1 VSSAHRY
8 KFFRAGGVDQATLGA
23 WCDVHHLRALDPK
36 LWVALAMPTRG
47 TQIDERTLRYLDRDC
62 DGRVRQREIL
72 EAINF
77 LEATL
82 DDPSV
87 VLGGGD
93 GVALDAIK
101 DADVLA
107 SARIVVEALGKA
119 GSGQITLADV
129 TAYGE
134 IVASLRIN
142 GDGVLP
148 PSAAEDDETRVL
160 IEALLGTVGGVA
172 DLSGERGVDQAHVDA
187 FFAQAQAH
195 LDWYAQGE
203 GDSLLMPLGS
213 ETARAAAAL
222 DAVRAK
228 VDDYFTR
235 CRLAALDPRAEAAM
249 NGADADLVALA
260 TRDLVPDAPEIARLP
275 IARIGAGRALP
286 LAGAVNP
293 AWVERLD
300 ALARLAVAPLLG
312 AERARALTEADWV
325 ELNARLAPHIAWAAS
340 RPASAVG
347 ALGVD
352 RLREVLAS
360 PAKAK
365 LTAMIVEDAARDALN
380 KRVAEAERLLLYK
393 RDLFEVLNNFVNFS
407 RFYDR
412 KLAAFQAGTLFLD
425 GRSCALCFDVAD
437 AGKHAEL
444 AGMAAVFLVY
454 VECTRGSE
462 RRGIA
467 AAFTDGDAD
476 NLFVGRNGMFVDRQ
490 GRDWDATVTK
500 LVAHPIS
507 IRQAFWTP
515 YKKFVRL
522 IEAQLA
528 KRGAEADDRSQSLL
542 AGFTKPL
549 APADPAAPATPG
561 NKPVDVGTVA
571 AIGVA
576 VGGIGAMVTGI
587 LGAFLGLGMW
597 MPLGLLG
604 VVLLISGPSV
614 LLAFLK
620 LRHRN
625 LGPILD
631 ANGWAINGRAR
642 ITVPFGGAL
651 TSVARLPEGAERVL
665 DDPYSDEG
673 RRWWVYALALVVILA
688 AAVGLAV
695 AADVDV
701 GAALGLEGSTS
712 AAPDQ
717 P

>member
-1 VSSAHRY
+1 VTAPHKF
-8 KFFRAGGVDQATLGA
+8 KFFRAGGVDQATLGE
-23 WCDVHHLRALDPK
+23 WCDVHHLRSLDPK

-47 TQIDERTLRYLDRDC
+47 TALDERTLKYLDRDG

-72 EAINF
+72 EAIDF

-82 DDPSV
+82 EDPSV

-93 GVALDAIK
+93 GVALDAIQ

-119 GSGQITLADV
+119 GTGQITLADV

-148 PSAAEDDETRVL
+148 PSAAEDPETRAL
-160 IEALLGTVGGVA
+160 IEALLETVGGVA

-195 LDWYAQGE
+195 VDWYAQGE
-203 GDSLLMPLGS
+203 GDPLLLPLGPA
-213 ETARAAAAL
+213 TADAAAAL

-260 TRDLVPDAPEIARLP
+260 ARELASTAPEVARLP
-275 IARIGAGRALP
+275 IARVGAGRALP
-286 LAGAVNP
+286 LASAVNP
-293 AWVERLD
+293 AWVERLE
-300 ALARLAVAPLLG
+300 ALARLAAAPLLG
-312 AERARALTEADWV
+312 AERTLSLTEADWL
-325 ELNARLAPHIAWAAS
+325 ELQTRLAPHIAWAAS

-347 ALGVD
+347 ALGVA
-352 RLREVLAS
+352 RLRELLAS

-380 KRVAEAERLLLYK
+380 KRVAEVERLLLYK
-393 RDLFEVLNNFVNFS
+393 RDLFEVLSNFVNFS

-412 KLAAFQAGTLFLD
+412 KRAAFQAGTLFLD

-454 VECTRGSE
+454 VECTRGTE
-462 RRGIA
+462 RRGVA

-476 NLFVGRNGMFVDRQ
+476 NLFVGRNGMFIDRQ

-500 LVAHPIS
+500 LVANPIS

-522 IEAQLA
+522 VEAQLA
-528 KRGAEADDRSQSLL
+528 KRGAETDERSQSLL
-542 AGFTKPL
+542 AGLAKPV
-549 APADPAAPATPG
+549 AATDPAAPTPPG
-561 NKPVDVGTVA
+561 GKPIDVGTVA

-604 VVLLISGPSV
+604 IVLLISGPSV

-673 RRWWVYALALVVILA
+673 RPWWVYVLVVALLLGVA
-688 AAVGLAV
+688 AAVAV
-695 AADVDV
+695 AAGVELTLPMP
-701 GAALGLEGSTS
+701 G
-712 AAPDQ
+712 
-717 P
+717 

>member
-1 VSSAHRY
+1 VSGVHRF
-8 KFFRAGGVDQATLGA
+8 KFFRAGGVDQATLGE
-23 WCDVHHLRALDPK
+23 WCDVHHLRSLDPK

-47 TQIDERTLRYLDRDC
+47 TQIDERTLKYLDRDG

-72 EAINF
+72 EAVDF

-82 DDPSV
+82 EDPGV

-93 GVALDAIK
+93 GVALDVIQ

-119 GSGQITLADV
+119 GTGQITLADV

-148 PSAAEDDETRVL
+148 PSAAEDPETRAL
-160 IEALLGTVGGVA
+160 IEALLETVGGVA

-195 LDWYAQGE
+195 VDWYAQGE
-203 GDSLLMPLGS
+203 GDPLLLPLGPA
-213 ETARAAAAL
+213 TADAAAAL

-260 TRDLVPDAPEIARLP
+260 ARELASTAPEVARLP
-275 IARIGAGRALP
+275 IARVGAGRALP
-286 LAGAVNP
+286 LASAVNP
-293 AWVERLD
+293 AWVERLE
-300 ALARLAVAPLLG
+300 ALARLAAAPLLG
-312 AERARALTEADWV
+312 AERTLSLTEADWA
-325 ELNARLAPHIAWAAS
+325 ELKARLSPHIDWAAS

-347 ALGVD
+347 GLGVA

-380 KRVAEAERLLLYK
+380 KRVAEVERLLLYK

-454 VECTRGSE
+454 VECTRGTE
-462 RRGIA
+462 RRGVA

-500 LVAHPIS
+500 LVANPIS

-522 IEAQLA
+522 VEAQLA
-528 KRGAEADDRSQSLL
+528 KRGAETDERSQSLL
-542 AGFTKPL
+542 AGLAKPVG
-549 APADPAAPATPG
+549 ATDPAAPTPPG
-561 NKPVDVGTVA
+561 GKPIDVGTVA

-604 VVLLISGPSV
+604 IVLLISGPSV

-673 RRWWVYALALVVILA
+673 RPWWVYVLVVALLLGVA
-688 AAVGLAV
+688 AAVAV
-695 AADVDV
+695 AAGVELTLPMP
-701 GAALGLEGSTS
+701 G
-712 AAPDQ
+712 
-717 P
+717 

>member
-1 VSSAHRY
+1 MSGVHRF
-8 KFFRAGGVDQATLGA
+8 KFFRAGGVDQATLGE
-23 WCDVHHLRALDPK
+23 WCDVHHLRSLDPK

-47 TQIDERTLRYLDRDC
+47 TQIDERTLKYLDRDG

-72 EAINF
+72 EAVDF

-82 DDPSV
+82 EDPGV

-93 GVALDAIK
+93 GVALDVIQ

-119 GSGQITLADV
+119 GTGQITLADV

-148 PSAAEDDETRVL
+148 PSAAEDPETRAL
-160 IEALLGTVGGVA
+160 IEALLETVGGVA

-195 LDWYAQGE
+195 VDWYAQGE
-203 GDSLLMPLGS
+203 GDPLLLPLGPA
-213 ETARAAAAL
+213 TADAAAAL

-260 TRDLVPDAPEIARLP
+260 ARELASTAPEVARLP
-275 IARIGAGRALP
+275 IARVGAGRALP
-286 LAGAVNP
+286 LASAVNP
-293 AWVERLD
+293 AWVERLE
-300 ALARLAVAPLLG
+300 ALARLAAAPLLG
-312 AERARALTEADWV
+312 AERTLSLTEADWA
-325 ELNARLAPHIAWAAS
+325 ELKARLSPHIDWAAS

-347 ALGVD
+347 GLGVA

-380 KRVAEAERLLLYK
+380 KRVAEVERLLLYK

-454 VECTRGSE
+454 VECTRGTE
-462 RRGIA
+462 RRGVA

-500 LVAHPIS
+500 LVANPIS

-522 IEAQLA
+522 VEAQLA
-528 KRGAEADDRSQSLL
+528 KRGAETDERSQSLL
-542 AGFTKPL
+542 AGLAKPVG
-549 APADPAAPATPG
+549 ATDPAAPTPPG
-561 NKPVDVGTVA
+561 GKPIDVGTVA

-604 VVLLISGPSV
+604 IVLLISGPSV

-673 RRWWVYALALVVILA
+673 RPWWVYVLVVALLLGVA
-688 AAVGLAV
+688 AAVAV
-695 AADVDV
+695 AAGVELTLPMP
-701 GAALGLEGSTS
+701 G
-712 AAPDQ
+712 
-717 P
+717 

>member
-1 VSSAHRY
+1 VSGVHRF
-8 KFFRAGGVDQATLGA
+8 KFFRAGGVDQATLGE
-23 WCDVHHLRALDPK
+23 WCDVHHLRSLDPK

-47 TQIDERTLRYLDRDC
+47 TQIDERTLKYLDRDG

-72 EAINF
+72 EAVDF

-82 DDPSV
+82 EDPGV

-93 GVALDAIK
+93 GVALDAIQ

-119 GSGQITLADV
+119 GTGQITLADV

-148 PSAAEDDETRVL
+148 PSAAEDPETRAL
-160 IEALLGTVGGVA
+160 IEALLETVGGVA

-195 LDWYAQGE
+195 VDWYAQGE
-203 GDSLLMPLGS
+203 GEPLLLPLGPA
-213 ETARAAAAL
+213 TADAAAAL

-260 TRDLVPDAPEIARLP
+260 ARELASTAPEVARLP
-275 IARIGAGRALP
+275 IARGGAGRALP
-286 LAGAVNP
+286 LASAVNP
-293 AWVERLD
+293 AWVERLE
-300 ALARLAVAPLLG
+300 ALARLAAAPLLG
-312 AERARALTEADWV
+312 AERTLSLTEADWA
-325 ELNARLAPHIAWAAS
+325 ELKARLSPHIDWAAS

-347 ALGVD
+347 GLGVA

-380 KRVAEAERLLLYK
+380 KRVAEVERLLLYK

-454 VECTRGSE
+454 VECTRGTE
-462 RRGIA
+462 RRGVA

-500 LVAHPIS
+500 LVANPIS

-522 IEAQLA
+522 VEAQLA
-528 KRGAEADDRSQSLL
+528 KRGAETDERSQSLL
-542 AGFTKPL
+542 AGLAKPVG
-549 APADPAAPATPG
+549 ATDPAAPTPPG
-561 NKPVDVGTVA
+561 GKPIDVGTVA

-604 VVLLISGPSV
+604 IVLLISGPSV

-673 RRWWVYALALVVILA
+673 RPWWVYVLVVALLLGVA
-688 AAVGLAV
+688 AAVAV
-695 AADVDV
+695 AAGVELTLPMP
-701 GAALGLEGSTS
+701 G
-712 AAPDQ
+712 
-717 P
+717 

>member
-1 VSSAHRY
+1 MSGTHRY
-8 KFFRAGGVDQATLGA
+8 KFFRAGGVDQATLGE
-23 WCDVHHLRALDPK
+23 WCDVHHLRSLDPK

-47 TQIDERTLRYLDRDC
+47 TQIDERTLKYLDRDG

-72 EAINF
+72 EAVDF

-82 DDPSV
+82 EDPGV

-93 GVALDAIK
+93 GVALDAIQ

-119 GSGQITLADV
+119 GTGQITLADV

-148 PSAAEDDETRVL
+148 PSAAEDPETRAL
-160 IEALLGTVGGVA
+160 IEALLETVGGVA

-195 LDWYAQGE
+195 VDWYAQGE
-203 GDSLLMPLGS
+203 GDPLLLPLGS
-213 ETARAAAAL
+213 ATADAAAAL
-222 DAVRAK
+222 EAVRAK

-260 TRDLVPDAPEIARLP
+260 ARELASSAPEVARLP
-275 IARIGAGRALP
+275 IARVGAGRALP

-293 AWVERLD
+293 AWVERLE
-300 ALARLAVAPLLG
+300 ALAGLAAGPLLG
-312 AERARALTEADWV
+312 EARAETLTEADWA
-325 ELNARLAPHIAWAAS
+325 ELKARLAPHIDWAVS

-347 ALGVD
+347 ALGVA

-380 KRVAEAERLLLYK
+380 KRVAEVERLLLYK

-454 VECTRGSE
+454 VECTRGTE
-462 RRGIA
+462 RRGVA

-500 LVAHPIS
+500 LVANPIS

-522 IEAQLA
+522 VEAQLA
-528 KRGAEADDRSQSLL
+528 KRGAETDERSQSLL
-542 AGFTKPL
+542 AGLAKPV
-549 APADPAAPATPG
+549 ATTDPAAPTPPG
-561 NKPVDVGTVA
+561 GKPIDVGTVA

-604 VVLLISGPSV
+604 IVLLISGPSV

-673 RRWWVYALALVVILA
+673 RPWWVYVLVVALLLGVA
-688 AAVGLAV
+688 AAVAV
-695 AADVDV
+695 AAGVELTLPLP
-701 GAALGLEGSTS
+701 G
-712 AAPDQ
+712 
-717 P
+717 

>member
-1 VSSAHRY
+1 MSGTHRY
-8 KFFRAGGVDQATLGA
+8 KFFRAGGVDQATLGE
-23 WCDVHHLRALDPK
+23 WCDVHHLRSLDPK

-47 TQIDERTLRYLDRDC
+47 TQIDERTLKYLDRDG

-72 EAINF
+72 EAVDF

-82 DDPSV
+82 EDPGV

-93 GVALDAIK
+93 GVALDAIQ

-119 GSGQITLADV
+119 GTGQITLADV

-148 PSAAEDDETRVL
+148 PSAAEDPETRAL
-160 IEALLGTVGGVA
+160 IEALLETVGGVA

-195 LDWYAQGE
+195 VDWYAQGE
-203 GDSLLMPLGS
+203 GDPLLLPLGS
-213 ETARAAAAL
+213 ATADAAAAL
-222 DAVRAK
+222 EAVRAK

-260 TRDLVPDAPEIARLP
+260 ARELASSAPEVARLP
-275 IARIGAGRALP
+275 IARVGAGRALP

-293 AWVERLD
+293 AWVERLK
-300 ALARLAVAPLLG
+300 ALAGLAAGPLLG
-312 AERARALTEADWV
+312 EARAETLTEADWA
-325 ELNARLAPHIAWAAS
+325 ELKARLAPHIDWAVS

-347 ALGVD
+347 ALGVA

-380 KRVAEAERLLLYK
+380 KRVAEVERLLLYK

-454 VECTRGSE
+454 VECTRGTE
-462 RRGIA
+462 RRGVA

-500 LVAHPIS
+500 LVANPIS

-522 IEAQLA
+522 VEAQLA
-528 KRGAEADDRSQSLL
+528 KRGAETDERSQSLL
-542 AGFTKPL
+542 AGLAKPV
-549 APADPAAPATPG
+549 ATTDPAAPTPPG
-561 NKPVDVGTVA
+561 GKPIDVGTVA

-604 VVLLISGPSV
+604 IVLLISGPSV

-673 RRWWVYALALVVILA
+673 RPWWVYVLVVALLLGVA
-688 AAVGLAV
+688 AAVAV
-695 AADVDV
+695 AAGVELTLPLP
-701 GAALGLEGSTS
+701 G
-712 AAPDQ
+712 
-717 P
+717 

>member
-1 VSSAHRY
+1 MSGVHRF
-8 KFFRAGGVDQATLGA
+8 KFFRAGGVDQATLGE
-23 WCDVHHLRALDPK
+23 WCDVHHLRSLDPK

-47 TQIDERTLRYLDRDC
+47 TQIDERTLKYLDRDG

-72 EAINF
+72 EAVDF

-82 DDPSV
+82 EDPGV

-93 GVALDAIK
+93 GVALDAIQ

-119 GSGQITLADV
+119 GTGQITLADV

-148 PSAAEDDETRVL
+148 PSAAEDPETRAL
-160 IEALLGTVGGVA
+160 IEALLETVGGVA

-195 LDWYAQGE
+195 VDWYAQGE
-203 GDSLLMPLGS
+203 GEPLLLPLGPA
-213 ETARAAAAL
+213 TADAAAAL

-260 TRDLVPDAPEIARLP
+260 ARELASTAPEVARLP
-275 IARIGAGRALP
+275 IARGGAGRALP
-286 LAGAVNP
+286 LASAVNP
-293 AWVERLD
+293 AWVERLE
-300 ALARLAVAPLLG
+300 ALARLAAAPLLG
-312 AERARALTEADWV
+312 AERTLSLTEADWA
-325 ELNARLAPHIAWAAS
+325 ELKARLSPHIDWAAS

-347 ALGVD
+347 GLGVA

-380 KRVAEAERLLLYK
+380 KRVAEVERLLLYK

-454 VECTRGSE
+454 VECTRGTE
-462 RRGIA
+462 RRGVA

-500 LVAHPIS
+500 LVANPIS

-522 IEAQLA
+522 VEAQLA
-528 KRGAEADDRSQSLL
+528 KRGAETDERSQSLL
-542 AGFTKPL
+542 AGLAKPVG
-549 APADPAAPATPG
+549 ATDPAAPTPPG
-561 NKPVDVGTVA
+561 GKPIDVGTVA

-604 VVLLISGPSV
+604 IVLLISGPSV

-673 RRWWVYALALVVILA
+673 RPWWVYVLVVALLLGVA
-688 AAVGLAV
+688 AAVAV
-695 AADVDV
+695 AAGVELTLPMP
-701 GAALGLEGSTS
+701 G
-712 AAPDQ
+712 
-717 P
+717 

>member
-1 VSSAHRY
+1 MTAPHTF
-8 KFFRAGGVDQATLGA
+8 KFFRAGGVDQATLGE
-23 WCDVHHLRALDPK
+23 WCDVHHLRSLDPK

-47 TQIDERTLRYLDRDC
+47 TQIDERTLKYLDRDG

-72 EAINF
+72 EAVDF

-82 DDPSV
+82 EDPGV

-93 GVALDAIK
+93 GVALDAIQ

-119 GSGQITLADV
+119 GTGQITLADV

-148 PSAAEDDETRVL
+148 PSAAEDPETRAL
-160 IEALLGTVGGVA
+160 IEALLETVGGVA
-172 DLSGERGVDQAHVDA
+172 DLSGERGVDQTHVDA

-195 LDWYAQGE
+195 VDWYAQGE
-203 GDSLLMPLGS
+203 GDPLLLPLGS
-213 ETARAAAAL
+213 ATADAAAAL
-222 DAVRAK
+222 EAVRAK

-260 TRDLVPDAPEIARLP
+260 ARELASSAPEVARLP
-275 IARIGAGRALP
+275 IARVGAGRALP

-293 AWVERLD
+293 AWVERLE
-300 ALARLAVAPLLG
+300 ALARLAVGPLLG
-312 AERARALTEADWV
+312 AERALSLTEADWA
-325 ELNARLAPHIAWAAS
+325 ELKARLAPHIAWAAS

-347 ALGVD
+347 ALGVA

-380 KRVAEAERLLLYK
+380 KRVAEVERLLLYK

-454 VECTRGSE
+454 VECTRGTE
-462 RRGIA
+462 RRGVA

-500 LVAHPIS
+500 LVANPIS

-522 IEAQLA
+522 VEAQLA
-528 KRGAEADDRSQSLL
+528 KRGAETDERSQSLL
-542 AGFTKPL
+542 AGLAKPV
-549 APADPAAPATPG
+549 ATTDPAAPTPPG
-561 NKPVDVGTVA
+561 GKPIDVGTVA

-604 VVLLISGPSV
+604 IVLLISGPSV

-673 RRWWVYALALVVILA
+673 RPWWVYVLVVALLLGVA
-688 AAVGLAV
+688 WAVAV
-695 AADVDV
+695 AAGVELTLPLP
-701 GAALGLEGSTS
+701 G
-712 AAPDQ
+712 
-717 P
+717 

>member
-1 VSSAHRY
+1 MSGVHRF
-8 KFFRAGGVDQATLGA
+8 KFFRAGGVDQATLGE
-23 WCDVHHLRALDPK
+23 WCDVHHLRSLDPK

-47 TQIDERTLRYLDRDC
+47 TQIDERTLKYLDRDG

-72 EAINF
+72 EAVDF

-82 DDPSV
+82 EDPGV

-93 GVALDAIK
+93 GVALDAIQ

-119 GSGQITLADV
+119 GTGQITLADV

-148 PSAAEDDETRVL
+148 PSAAEDPETRAL
-160 IEALLGTVGGVA
+160 IEALLETVGGVA

-195 LDWYAQGE
+195 VDWYAQGE
-203 GDSLLMPLGS
+203 GDPLLLPLGPA
-213 ETARAAAAL
+213 TADAAAAL

-260 TRDLVPDAPEIARLP
+260 ARELASTAPEVARLP
-275 IARIGAGRALP
+275 IARVGAGRALP
-286 LAGAVNP
+286 LASAVNP
-293 AWVERLD
+293 AWVERLE
-300 ALARLAVAPLLG
+300 ALARLAAAPLLG
-312 AERARALTEADWV
+312 AERTLSLTEADWA
-325 ELNARLAPHIAWAAS
+325 ELKARLSPHIDWAAS

-347 ALGVD
+347 GLGVA

-380 KRVAEAERLLLYK
+380 KRVAEVERLLLYK

-454 VECTRGSE
+454 VECTRGTE
-462 RRGIA
+462 RRGVA

-500 LVAHPIS
+500 LVANPIS

-522 IEAQLA
+522 VEAQLA
-528 KRGAEADDRSQSLL
+528 KRGAETDERSQSLL
-542 AGFTKPL
+542 AGLAKPVG
-549 APADPAAPATPG
+549 ATDPAAPTPPG
-561 NKPVDVGTVA
+561 GKPIDVGTVA

-604 VVLLISGPSV
+604 IVLLISGPSV

-673 RRWWVYALALVVILA
+673 RPWWVYVLVVALLLGVA
-688 AAVGLAV
+688 AAVAV
-695 AADVDV
+695 AAGVELTLPMP
-701 GAALGLEGSTS
+701 G
-712 AAPDQ
+712 
-717 P
+717 

>member
-1 VSSAHRY
+1 VSGVHRF
-8 KFFRAGGVDQATLGA
+8 KFFRAGGVDQATLGE
-23 WCDVHHLRALDPK
+23 WCDVHHLRSLDPK

-47 TQIDERTLRYLDRDC
+47 TQIDERTLKYLDRDG

-72 EAINF
+72 EAVDF

-82 DDPSV
+82 EDPGV

-93 GVALDAIK
+93 GVALDAIQ

-119 GSGQITLADV
+119 GTGQITLADV

-148 PSAAEDDETRVL
+148 PSAAEDPETRAL
-160 IEALLGTVGGVA
+160 IEALLETVGGVA

-195 LDWYAQGE
+195 VDWYAQGE
-203 GDSLLMPLGS
+203 GDPLLLPLGPA
-213 ETARAAAAL
+213 TADAAAAL

-260 TRDLVPDAPEIARLP
+260 ARELASTAPEVARLP
-275 IARIGAGRALP
+275 IARVGAGRALP
-286 LAGAVNP
+286 LASAVNP
-293 AWVERLD
+293 AWVERLE
-300 ALARLAVAPLLG
+300 ALARLAAAPLLG
-312 AERARALTEADWV
+312 AERTLSLTEADWA
-325 ELNARLAPHIAWAAS
+325 ELKARLSPHIDWAAS

-347 ALGVD
+347 GLGVA

-380 KRVAEAERLLLYK
+380 KRVAEVERLLLYK

-454 VECTRGSE
+454 VECTRGTE
-462 RRGIA
+462 RRGVA

-500 LVAHPIS
+500 LVANPIS

-522 IEAQLA
+522 VEAQLA
-528 KRGAEADDRSQSLL
+528 KRGAETDERSQSLL
-542 AGFTKPL
+542 AGLAKPVG
-549 APADPAAPATPG
+549 ATDPAAPTPPG
-561 NKPVDVGTVA
+561 GKPIDVGTVA

-604 VVLLISGPSV
+604 IVLLISGPSV

-673 RRWWVYALALVVILA
+673 RPWWVYVLVVALLLGVA
-688 AAVGLAV
+688 AAVAV
-695 AADVDV
+695 AAGVELTLPMP
-701 GAALGLEGSTS
+701 G
-712 AAPDQ
+712 
-717 P
+717 

>member
-1 VSSAHRY
+1 MSGTHRY
-8 KFFRAGGVDQATLGA
+8 KFFRAGGVDQATLGE
-23 WCDVHHLRALDPK
+23 WCDVHHLRSLDPK

-47 TQIDERTLRYLDRDC
+47 TQIDERTLKYLDRDG

-72 EAINF
+72 EAVDF

-82 DDPSV
+82 EDPGV

-93 GVALDAIK
+93 GVALDAIQ

-119 GSGQITLADV
+119 GTGQITLADV

-148 PSAAEDDETRVL
+148 PSAAEDPETRAL
-160 IEALLGTVGGVA
+160 IEALLETVGGVA

-195 LDWYAQGE
+195 VDWYAQGE
-203 GDSLLMPLGS
+203 GDPLLLPLGS
-213 ETARAAAAL
+213 ATADAAAAL
-222 DAVRAK
+222 EAVRAK

-260 TRDLVPDAPEIARLP
+260 ARELASSAPEVARLP
-275 IARIGAGRALP
+275 IARVGAGRAMP

-293 AWVERLD
+293 AWVERLK
-300 ALARLAVAPLLG
+300 ALAGLAAGPLLG
-312 AERARALTEADWV
+312 EARAETLTEADWA
-325 ELNARLAPHIAWAAS
+325 ELKARLAPHIDWAVS

-347 ALGVD
+347 ALGVA

-380 KRVAEAERLLLYK
+380 KRVAEVERLLLYK

-454 VECTRGSE
+454 VECTRGTE
-462 RRGIA
+462 RRGVA

-500 LVAHPIS
+500 LVANPIS

-522 IEAQLA
+522 VEAQLA
-528 KRGAEADDRSQSLL
+528 KRGAETDERSQSLL
-542 AGFTKPL
+542 AGLAKPV
-549 APADPAAPATPG
+549 ATTDPAAPTPPG
-561 NKPVDVGTVA
+561 GKPIDVGTVA

-604 VVLLISGPSV
+604 IVLLISGPSV

-673 RRWWVYALALVVILA
+673 RPWWVYVLVVALLLGVA
-688 AAVGLAV
+688 WAVAV
-695 AADVDV
+695 AAGVELTLPLP
-701 GAALGLEGSTS
+701 G
-712 AAPDQ
+712 
-717 P
+717 